1 MKGRFKIMARNT
13 KNTGSNSKIKKADYT
28 FKGKD
33 YTIDFY
39 VKDKKISAKITCGCF
54 VIYAKVFYNDDYC
67 FLSYPSF
74 KTKNGEFVNQAFC
87 YDKEQNDEITKFIE
101 KMLDEL
107 KF

>member
-1 MKGRFKIMARNT
+1 MARN
-13 KNTGSNSKIKKADYT
+13 KNTTKQKKADYT
-28 FKGKD
+28 LEGNG

-39 VKDKKISAKITCGCF
+39 VKDNKKINAKITAGCF
-54 VIYAKVFYNDDYC
+54 VIYAKVFYNDDYA

-74 KTKNGEFVNQAFC
+74 KNKDGDFINQAFC
-87 YDKEQNDEITKFIE
+87 FEKSENEKITSFIE

>member
-1 MKGRFKIMARNT
+1 MARNKDT
-13 KNTGSNSKIKKADYT
+13 NRKQKKADYT
-28 FKGKD
+28 FEGKN

-39 VKDKKISAKITCGCF
+39 VRDKKINAKITSGCF

-74 KTKNGEFVNQAFC
+74 KTKDGNFVNQAFC
-87 YDKEQNDEITKFIE
+87 YDKDENEKITNFIE
-101 KMLDEL
+101 EMLNEL